1 MPPRAF
7 ASEDLSSHQPISSV
21 QIDPQKGCASW
32 LYSAVHL
39 LPKTQNQRAPLREKG
54 EAVGLNGLRRETER
68 KKGRKR
74 KRKERLLAPAAL
86 VP

>member
-32 LYSAVHL
+32 LYSAAHL
-39 LPKTQNQRAPLREKG
+39 LPKTQNQRAPYREKG
-54 EAVGLNGLRRETER
+54 EAVGLNRPRRETER
-68 KKGRKR
+68 KKGRK
-74 KRKERLLAPAAL
+74 KRERRGFSLLQL
-86 VP
+86 